1 MVISGRL
8 LQLGVT
14 MDVQPDSTRLDA
26 GRVARVT
33 RRRFLGGAGSTV
45 LGVGAAAAAGCVD
58 GSSLSPRPDRGRP
71 EAAGSFSRMFPRLR
85 PFAHDSEGL
94 HEAFVDIGKP
104 GGLLDAADDL
114 AAGPVELI
122 LDGALSVNNPDNPTH
137 TAGTTFFGQFV
148 DHDLTFDAT
157 SELGVATEPRGSA
170 NGRTPV
176 LDLDSLYGGGPVASP
191 QLYERDRVRLRIASG
206 GQFEDLPRDGDGRA
220 VIGDPRNDENLIVS
234 GLHAAFILFHNAVV
248 DHERRRRRGEGRSR
262 SELFAAA
269 RRRVTWHYQWIIVN
283 EYLPQVVGQAAVDAA
298 LRERRHFRP
307 RQAVMP
313 VEFQG
318 AAYRFGHSMVRPSY
332 RANLAGDN
340 GEPFFGLIFQADDPQ
355 PDDPID
361 LRGGVRAPRRFVGW
375 QTFFDFGDGEVRR
388 NKLIDT
394 RLSSPLF
401 DLPLSTIATGEPPT
415 SLATRNLLRHITWSQ
430 PSGQEVAAAVGA
442 APLAAG
448 DLAELHGYGVGL
460 ERSTPLWYYIL
471 KEAELAA
478 GGLTLGPV
486 GACIVAECI
495 IGVLQLDRR
504 SYLQRRRWRPDLPT
518 RTGAVTEDFTMV
530 DLLTFAGV
538 DPASR
543 GQ

>member
-1 MVISGRL
+1 
-8 LQLGVT
+8 
-14 MDVQPDSTRLDA
+14 MDVQPDDARLPA
-26 GRVARVT
+26 GRVTKVT

-45 LGVGAAAAAGCVD
+45 LGVSAAAAAGCVD
-58 GSSLSPRPDRGRP
+58 GGTLSARPDPGRS
-71 EAAGSFSRMFPRLR
+71 EAAGSFGRMFPRLR
-85 PFAHDSEGL
+85 PFAEDSEGL
-94 HEAFVDIGKP
+94 QAALVDIGKP

-114 AAGPVELI
+114 AAGPIELI
-122 LDGALSVNNPDNPTH
+122 TNEALRLNNPDNPTH

-157 SELGVATEPRGSA
+157 SDLGVATDPRSSA

-176 LDLDSLYGGGPVASP
+176 LDLDSVYGGGPVASP
-191 QLYERDRVRLRIASG
+191 QLYERDRTRLRIASG
-206 GQFEDLPRDGDGRA
+206 GRFEDLPRDGDGRA

-248 DHERRRRRGEGRSR
+248 AQERGGQRGSGRSR
-262 SELFAAA
+262 AELFAAA
-269 RRRVTWHYQWIIVN
+269 RRRVTWHYQWIVVN
-283 EYLPQVVGQAAVDAA
+283 EYLPQIVGQEAVDAA

-307 RQAVMP
+307 RRAVMP
-313 VEFQG
+313 IEFQG

-355 PDDPID
+355 PDDPVD
-361 LRGGVRAPRRFVGW
+361 LRGGMRAPRRFIGW

-401 DLPLSTIATGEPPT
+401 DLPLATIATGEPPT

-430 PSGQEVAAAVGA
+430 PSGQEIAAAVGA
-442 APLAAG
+442 LRLAAA
-448 DLAELHGYGVGL
+448 DLPELQGYGVGL
-460 ERSTPLWYYIL
+460 ERSTPLWYYVL
-471 KEAELAA
+471 KEAELVA
-478 GGLTLGPV
+478 GGETLGPV

-495 IGVLQLDRR
+495 IGVLQLDGG

-518 RTGAVTEDFTMV
+518 RDGTVTGDFAMV

-538 DPASR
+538 DPTTR

>member
-1 MVISGRL
+1 M
-8 LQLGVT
+8 QLGVT
-14 MDVQPDSTRLDA
+14 MDVQPDDTRLAA
-26 GRVARVT
+26 GRVAKVT

-45 LGVGAAAAAGCVD
+45 LGVSAAAAAGCVD
-58 GSSLSPRPDRGRP
+58 GGPLTAPAERGRS

-85 PFAHDSEGL
+85 PFAEDGEGL
-94 HEAFVDIGKP
+94 REALIDIGRP
-104 GGLLDAADDL
+104 GGMLDAGDDL

-122 LDGALSVNNPDNPTH
+122 TNEALRAGNPDNPTH

-157 SELGVATEPRGSA
+157 SDLGVVTDPRGSA

-191 QLYERDRVRLRIASG
+191 HLYERDRVRLRIASG

-220 VIGDPRNDENLIVS
+220 VIADPRNDENLIIS
-234 GLHAAFILFHNAVV
+234 GMQAAFIRFHNAVV
-248 DHERRRRRGEGRSR
+248 ERERRRVQGRSR
-262 SELFAAA
+262 AELFAAA
-269 RRRVTWHYQWIIVN
+269 RRRVTWHYQWIVVH
-283 EYLPQVVGQAAVDAA
+283 EYLPQIVGQAAVDNA

-307 RQAVMP
+307 REAVMP

-332 RANLAGDN
+332 RANMAGDN
-340 GEPFFGLIFQADDPQ
+340 GEPFFAFIFQSDNPQ
-355 PDDPID
+355 PEDPVD
-361 LRGGVRAPRRFVGW
+361 LRGGARAPRRFVGW
-375 QTFFDFGDGEVRR
+375 QTFFDFGDGEVKP

-394 RLSSPLF
+394 RISTPLF

-430 PSGQEVAAAVGA
+430 PSGQDIAAATGA

-448 DLAELHGYGVGL
+448 DLAELQGYGVGL

-471 KEAELAA
+471 KEAELVA
-478 GGLTLGPV
+478 GGRTLGPV

-495 IGVLQLDRR
+495 IGVLQLHRR

-518 RTGAVTEDFTMV
+518 RSGRVTGDFAMV
-530 DLLTFAGV
+530 DLLTLAGV